1 MTWDPDYRPQLRTI
15 EPFAIPPREAD
26 GGPGEVLVGL
36 RDPSGLSDVVLTMS
50 YPALELLALMDGQRT
65 CAEIRQGFLQEQG
78 QPISTDTFSI
88 MIGHLHDAHFLESQK
103 FETFYEQR
111 LAEYR
116 EHGIREMPHAE
127 ALGLGTDPVH
137 FLDGIILRNKR
148 IPVDGEIVGIIA
160 PHLDYPRGEPC
171 YAAAYGALRGRKTPD
186 RVVILGTNHF
196 GRSTSVVA
204 TANDFNTPLGTTR
217 TDTEFLAR
225 LEVQCGDLRQ
235 FELDHVREHSVELQV
250 AFLQQLFGA
259 AAFTIVPIL
268 CPDPCG
274 QAWIEKQEGDAIDIK
289 DFAAALRDL
298 VKDDPAD
305 TLIVAGADMSHVGE
319 NFGDDR
325 NLDDTFLKEVR
336 DRDQHALDQLAQN
349 GADALVSSVAKEDNP
364 TRVCS
369 AGCISVLATVLADA
383 TPKLLHYHQAVDQES
398 QTCVT
403 CAAIAYT

>member
-1 MTWDPDYRPQLRTI
+1 VSWDPDYRPQLRTI
-15 EPFAIPPREAD
+15 EPFAIPQREAEGD
-26 GGPGEVLVGL
+26 PGEVLVGL

-50 YPALELLALMDGQRT
+50 HPALELLAMMDGQHS
-65 CAEIRQGFLQEQG
+65 CAEIRQGFLQAHG
-78 QPISTDTFSI
+78 QPISTDTFAI
-88 MIGHLHDAHFLESQK
+88 MIGHLKDAHFLES
-103 FETFYEQR
+103 ETFEAYYQER

-127 ALGLGTDPVH
+127 ALGLGTDAVH
-137 FLDGIILRNKR
+137 FLDGILLRGE
-148 IPVDGEIVGIIA
+148 PVTVAGKLLGVVA

-217 TDTEFLAR
+217 TDTEFLAK
-225 LEVQCGDLRQ
+225 LEAQCGNIRQ
-235 FELDHVREHSVELQV
+235 YELDHVREHSVELQL

-274 QAWIEKQEGDAIDIK
+274 QVWIDKQDEDAIDLK
-289 DFAAALRDL
+289 DFATALRDL

-305 TLIVAGADMSHVGE
+305 TLIVAGADLSHVGQD
-319 NFGDDR
+319 FGDER
-325 NLDDTFLKEVR
+325 LLDDAFLKEVR
-336 DRDQHALDQLAQN
+336 DRDQLALDQLVEN
-349 GADALVSSVAKEDNP
+349 GADALVSSVAHEDNP

-369 AGCISVLATVLADA
+369 AGCISVLATVLSEA
-383 TPKLLHYHQAVDQES
+383 TPQILRYHQAVDQES

-403 CAAIAYT
+403 CAAIAYA